1 MFCCN
6 HSTVL
11 CILHVM
17 YRCKLDAV
25 GYYIISLLTFFICL
39 VVTAVCLFF
48 IKVLQYLSMFTCAPL
63 HRGKQVL

>member
-17 YRCKLDAV
+17 YRCKLDAD
-25 GYYIISLLTFFICL
+25 ILLTFFICL